1 MAEGKTTFQFRRR
14 GVSAL
19 FFLVLGLTSSSDL
32 PKSVNDCDFIGILIK
47 NIYIYLYL
55 RLIENVN
62 INLLFNCENH
72 ASLTLP
78 WPVLFRT

>member
-1 MAEGKTTFQFRRR
+1 MHYFPYCW
-14 GVSAL
+14 VSL
-19 FFLVLGLTSSSDL
+19 HL
-32 PKSVNDCDFIGILIK
+32 PKSVNDCNFIGILIK
-47 NIYIYLYL
+47 KEIYLYL